1 MIFTKTNFSI
11 RVAELLEKAPSGII
25 IALCGNKID
34 LEERKVSYEVKIK
47 LLILMVGSKEI
58 CK

>member
-1 MIFTKTNFSI
+1 MIINFTIN

-34 LEERKVSYEVKIK
+34 LADERKVSYEVNYT
-47 LLILMVGSKEI
+47 
-58 CK
+58 